1 MDYLALKLLHVS
13 CAAASATLFLLRG
26 AAMWRG
32 IPWPRALRAAPHLVD
47 TVLLASALALAVWS
61 GQSPLSQP
69 WLAAK
74 LTALLAYIVL
84 GSVALKRGRTPAV
97 RRAALL
103 AALATLAYIVL
114 AAVTKQPWPPKYW
127 MGM

>member
-1 MDYLALKLLHVS
+1 MDYLALKQLHIS

-32 IPWPRALRAAPHLVD
+32 AAWPRALRALPHLVD
-47 TVLLASALALAVWS
+47 TVLLASAVTLAVWS
-61 GQSPLSQP
+61 GQSPLHQP
-69 WLAAK
+69 WLGAK
-74 LTALLAYIVL
+74 LTALLVYIML
-84 GSVALKRGRTPAV
+84 GSVALKRGRTTTV

-114 AAVTKQPWPPKYW
+114 VAVTKQPWPP
-127 MGM
+127 GHRT

>member
-1 MDYLALKLLHVS
+1 MDYLALKLLHAG
-13 CAAASATLFLLRG
+13 CAATSATLFLLRG

-32 IPWPRALRAAPHLVD
+32 AAWPHALRALPHLVD
-47 TVLLASALALAVWS
+47 TVLLGSALTLALWS
-61 GQSPLSQP
+61 GQSPLHQP

-74 LTALLAYIVL
+74 LTALPAYIVL
-84 GSVALKRGRTPAV
+84 GSVALKRGRTPAI

-114 AAVTKQPWPPKYW
+114 VAVTRQPWPPHAW
-127 MGM
+127 N

>member
-1 MDYLALKLLHVS
+1 MDYLALKLLHMS
-13 CAAASATLFLLRG
+13 CAAASATLFVLRG

-32 IPWPRALRAAPHLVD
+32 TAWPDALRALPHLVD
-47 TVLLASALALAVWS
+47 TVLLGSALGLAFWS
-61 GQSPLSQP
+61 GQSPLNQP

-74 LTALLAYIVL
+74 LMALLAYIVL

-114 AAVTKQPWPPKYW
+114 VARTRQPWPPNYW
-127 MGM
+127 T